1 MRMRNLHMGILS
13 FFVIMLTTVVLRYR
27 YSYDVVGNRT
37 RMQVDTVS
45 AAVNAS
51 ADTTVIT
58 TLPME
63 LQEI

>member
-1 MRMRNLHMGILS
+1 MRMRNLLMGILPL
-13 FFVIMLTTVVLRYR
+13 FVIMLTTVVLRYR

-45 AAVNAS
+45 AAVTAS

>member
-1 MRMRNLHMGILS
+1 MRMRNLLMGILPL
-13 FFVIMLTTVVLRYR
+13 FVIMLTTVVLRYR

-45 AAVNAS
+45 ATVTAS

-63 LQEI
+63 FQEI

>member
-1 MRMRNLHMGILS
+1 MGILPL
-13 FFVIMLTTVVLRYR
+13 FVIMLTTVVLRYR

-45 AAVNAS
+45 AAVTAS

>member
-1 MRMRNLHMGILS
+1 MGILPL
-13 FFVIMLTTVVLRYR
+13 FVIMLTTVVLRYR

-45 AAVNAS
+45 ATVTAS

-63 LQEI
+63 FQEI

>member
-1 MRMRNLHMGILS
+1 MRMKYLFMGVLPL
-13 FFVIMLTTVVLRYR
+13 FVIMVATVVIRYT

-45 AAVNAS
+45 AAVTAS

>member
-1 MRMRNLHMGILS
+1 MGILPL
-13 FFVIMLTTVVLRYR
+13 FVIMLTTVVLRYR

-37 RMQVDTVS
+37 TIQVDTVS
-45 AAVNAS
+45 AAAAAFS
-51 ADTTVIT
+51 DTLVVT

>member
-1 MRMRNLHMGILS
+1 MGILS